1 MTIVKSGKARAAH
14 NVQRATT
21 RADTNS
27 AVIPRIMNAGRLGIA
42 GKNSATPLPA
52 RFKANLRYS
61 GTFSLTTAA
70 ITGSSSPAH
79 IFSLSSLFDPDAT
92 AFGHFP
98 YGFDQLK
105 VLYSKYCVYNTK
117 FRIIASTIGGTA
129 EIGIHAAVMTPNGF
143 SALGGLTFD
152 ACCERDSVS
161 TVLVSPSGNSRVAE
175 IFGKVNIASVLG
187 VTSQGYR
194 GAESL
199 YAALV
204 TANPTLAPTLSVAA
218 SSPSGTGGESVTV
231 TVVLDYES
239 EFFEPIVVAQST

>member
-1 MTIVKSGKARAAH
+1 M
-14 NVQRATT
+14 
-21 RADTNS
+21 S
-27 AVIPRIMNAGRLGIA
+27 AGVLGIP
-42 GKNSATPLPA
+42 GKQTSTPLPA

-70 ITGSSSPAH
+70 VTGNSSPAH
-79 IFSLSSLFDPDAT
+79 IFNLGSLFDPDVT
-92 AFGHFP
+92 SFGHFP

-129 EIGIHAAVMTPNGF
+129 EIGIHAGVMTPNGF

-161 TVLVSPSGNSRVAE
+161 TVLISPSGNSRVAE
-175 IFGKVNIASVLG
+175 IYGKCNLASVLG
-187 VTSQGYR
+187 VTQQAYR

-204 TANPTLAPTLSVAA
+204 TANPTLSPTLSVAA
-218 SSPSGTGGESVTV
+218 SSPSGTGGETVTV
-231 TVVLDYES
+231 TVVLDYEA
-239 EFFEPIVVAQST
+239 EFFEPFVLAQST